1 MFMTSVFSGAGL
13 NGTDAEQ
20 ERDPP
25 AAPTPVSFPE
35 RRAYTARTWN
45 EASPPPRLQP
55 LFARVAKPADI
66 SARHIDAL
74 NIEAVEACPPEE
86 LLPLASDGSS
96 YLPALTPN
104 QAIDPAASYAHVI
117 KLDATNA
124 RRRQEWHEKL
134 AELRLEND
142 SAFRVINRTTQPGVK
157 PPRLAYLRKFWEGL
171 ESLAQYWDTSLD
183 HYYERLPPNPDLH
196 SEKDAKRQRL
206 DSHASQPSILT
217 LQTAS
222 AAHTTA
228 HTISKQNASSTQPEG
243 DHARENASPDNTASQ
258 VNGADKDNDPSS
270 TSSSATPEP
279 RLCPRYK
286 GRRMASGREM
296 PDHFRA
302 EAVKAFVEAVVWSFQ
317 ASIAAPRQLPIVQ
330 INKLNLPVR
339 QSAAAYR
346 VPTERTKQRQG
357 WLEGPI
363 LCVQVRSET
372 EFDDSSLSVQQR
384 EAKSR
389 LDTMREIGG
398 LLQLAQERQRQG
410 KVEYRPGEG
419 KWYTMK
425 PRWGGGPGG
434 EVENPEPPSEVKDV
448 LGMAE
453 EMVSASRD
461 RTKRPKRKT
470 PAMLWKELKP
480 GSKLWDAKT
489 EYQAIGKEPSSDY
502 DEVFMVSS
510 LNHHVS
516 ILKLTVHWAY
526 VEYTK
531 TEKIPQPVP
540 EDENWCRPRLQRT
553 KWYDLLDIP
562 QRVEAFRALWGIM
575 SYLMREVNEPA
586 KPGAEESPA
595 SSRDTNM
602 QDSGPSGRRNS

>member
-1 MFMTSVFSGAGL
+1 MFGARDALLADIWDKGAGL
-13 NGTDAEQ
+13 NSTDPEK

-35 RRAYTARTWN
+35 RRAYPARTWN
-45 EASPPPRLQP
+45 ELSPPPRLQP
-55 LFARVAKPADI
+55 LFARIVKPADI
-66 SARHIDAL
+66 SADHIEAL
-74 NIEAVEACPPEE
+74 NIEVLEPCPPEE
-86 LLPLASDGSS
+86 LLPLASDG
-96 YLPALTPN
+96 T
-104 QAIDPAASYAHVI
+104 SYADAI
-117 KLDATNA
+117 KGDADNT
-124 RRRQEWHEKL
+124 RRRQEFDEKL

-142 SAFRVINRTTQPGVK
+142 SGFRVINKTTQPGVK

-183 HYYERLPPNPDLH
+183 HYYEGLPPNPDFD

-206 DSHASQPSILT
+206 DSHFSQPSILT

-222 AAHTTA
+222 AKHNTA
-228 HTISKQNASSTQPEG
+228 HTISKQNDSSSQPEG
-243 DHARENASPDNTASQ
+243 DRAHENASPDSTATQ
-258 VNGADKDNDPSS
+258 VNSADKDNDRSCKF
-270 TSSSATPEP
+270 SSATPEP

-286 GRRMASGREM
+286 GRRMGSGREM
-296 PDHFRA
+296 PDQFRA
-302 EAVKAFVEAVVWSFQ
+302 EAVKAFVEGVVWSFQ
-317 ASIAAPRQLPIVQ
+317 ASIAAPRQVPIVQ

-372 EFDDSSLSVQQR
+372 EFDDSNLSVQQR
-384 EAKSR
+384 ETKSR

-410 KVEYRPGEG
+410 QVEHRPGEG

-434 EVENPEPPSEVKDV
+434 EVENPEPPTEVKDV

-453 EMVSASRD
+453 EMVNASRD
-461 RTKRPKRKT
+461 RNKRPKRKT

-480 GSKLWDAKT
+480 GSKLWDSKT

-510 LNHHVS
+510 LNHHIS
-516 ILKLTVHWAY
+516 IVKLTVHWAY

-531 TEKIPQPVP
+531 TEKIPQPLP

-553 KWYDLLDIP
+553 RWYDLLDIS
-562 QRVEAFRALWGIM
+562 QRVEAFRALWSVM
-575 SYLMREVNEPA
+575 SYLMRDVNEPA

-595 SSRDTNM
+595 SSRDTIM
-602 QDSGPSGRRNS
+602 QDSEHSRRRDS